1 MIDRMNRTSVHGKSH
16 SGPVP
21 VSAYVVGEPYAG
33 GNPRRHPRDEDRAAA
48 YLRQSFRTV
57 ELVRAHAFRAAGSLP
72 RVSGYR
78 APTYLIGC
86 GRSGTTVL
94 GRMISCHPTVRY
106 LFEPNARWAVVDPRT
121 DFLQLYVPG
130 PARVMMGAELV
141 SAATRARFQ
150 ATFRPYGRRVLV
162 DKSPTNSLRIDY
174 LEELA
179 PGALYVH
186 ILRDGVDVARSIGA
200 LAAQTAHYPG
210 GRMLNSWWGINDVK
224 WSLLARDSRTAGY
237 DICNLDELKSSEQRG
252 AYEWLVTVS
261 EIARAKSH
269 LGHRLCEVRYA
280 DLLANPDDVLQR
292 IADHMRLVPD
302 RTWLRNAVSL
312 IRSPPSRSEDH
323 SDLMLPGVL
332 AERFNA
338 LQRSTLHP
346 GRALPR

>member
-1 MIDRMNRTSVHGKSH
+1 MIDRMKRASVHGESH
-16 SGPVP
+16 SGRAP
-21 VSAYVVGEPYAG
+21 VSAHVHEEPHAG
-33 GNPRRHPRDEDRAAA
+33 GNLRRRQRDQDRVAA

-57 ELVRAHAFRAAGSLP
+57 ELLRAHAYRLAGSLP
-72 RVSGYR
+72 PVSGYR

-94 GRMISCHPTVRY
+94 GRMISRHPTVRY

-141 SAATRARFQ
+141 SASTRARFQ
-150 ATFRPYGRRVLV
+150 ATFRPYGRKVLV
-162 DKSPTNSLRIDY
+162 DKSPTNSLRVDY

-186 ILRDGVDVARSIGA
+186 ILRDGVDVARSIST
-200 LAAQTAHYPG
+200 LAAQTVYYPG

-224 WSLLARDSRTAGY
+224 WSLLARDARIAGY
-237 DICNLDELKSSEQRG
+237 DICNLDELESSEQRG

-261 EIARAKSH
+261 EIARAKNH

-280 DLLANPDDVLQR
+280 DLLANPEDVLRR

-302 RTWLRNAVSL
+302 NSWLRDAVSL
-312 IRSPPSRSEDH
+312 IRSPPSRSESH
-323 SDLMLPGVL
+323 SDLMLPRAL

-338 LQRSTLHP
+338 LQRSTLLP
-346 GRALPR
+346 GRAVPR